1 MNKSQ
6 EVNVK
11 SAPANNDS
19 VDLEIALGSEP
30 PAQFNLSSDLS
41 VGLAASLLGSA
52 RAAGEASAP
61 PQRSAV
67 GDQLGRTFVVD
78 PNSIGISQS
87 GDGKTTALIMMFGS
101 TRLGVRLW
109 PEQTADLAKTLSQLA
124 GEKAV

>member
-1 MNKSQ
+1 MNASQ

-11 SAPANNDS
+11 SAPASDDS
-19 VDLEIALGSEP
+19 VDLEIAIGNAP
-30 PAQFNLSSDLS
+30 PARFNLSSDLS
-41 VGLAASLLGSA
+41 VGVAASLLGSA
-52 RAAGEASAP
+52 RAAGEAVAP

-87 GDGKTTALIMMFGS
+87 GDGQTTALIMMFGS

-109 PEQTADLAKTLSQLA
+109 PEQVADLAATLTQMA